1 MKLSSIYRQSEGF
14 SLLELVVALA
24 ITSLVLTG
32 IMVTI
37 FQLVFHREYTQDSM
51 IATEQVRSAHYWISL
66 DGLMSQNI
74 EIGDD
79 PETTDNEILTLLW
92 IGFERRDAQDNKL
105 ADLYEVRYTYDGDEI
120 HRIKNVTTEKYD
132 SDGNLLDLYSS
143 NFITIVARN
152 ITDLTMSF
160 NNLTL
165 NVSLTAVIGDVQN
178 TKSFKVS
185 PRIVA
190 NF

>member
-24 ITSLVLTG
+24 ITSLVLAG